1 MYLER
6 YESKQHAHSNYL
18 FSLTSFHNK
27 LKTVY
32 LKGKV
37 NRRIDFLVHV
47 LLRIEQDNFF
57 NYSRK
62 CQYPIS
68 SQKVDVRHQ
77 RAMNIPE
84 EKVKVCVI
92 HF

>member
-1 MYLER
+1 MHNVLFTFYLLP
-6 YESKQHAHSNYL
+6 YY
-18 FSLTSFHNK
+18 SFHNK

-37 NRRIDFLVHV
+37 NRRVDFLVHI

-57 NYSRK
+57 NYNRK

-68 SQKVDVRHQ
+68 SQKVDMRHQ

-84 EKVKVCVI
+84 EKVKVCTV
-92 HF
+92 